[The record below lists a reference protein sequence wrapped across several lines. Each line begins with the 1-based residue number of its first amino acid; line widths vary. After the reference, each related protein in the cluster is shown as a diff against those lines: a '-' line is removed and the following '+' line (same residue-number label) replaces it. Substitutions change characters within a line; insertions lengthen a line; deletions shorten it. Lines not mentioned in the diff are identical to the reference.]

1 MCYSPLFVNIDKF
14 VCTDERKGEDRM
26 QVFIRKPSI
35 DLYPGIRVDKDTVLD
50 YENESVTQKLRGLEL
65 HSVTRVHGED
75 YESVY
80 DTTIRLK
87 EGDILVFEEA
97 GRGYIKPVEQFVTI
111 AEAIDD
117 LTNIKD
123 LG

>member
-1 MCYSPLFVNIDKF
+1 MK
-14 VCTDERKGEDRM
+14 
-26 QVFIRKPSI
+26 VFIRKPII
-35 DLYPGIRVDKDTVLD
+35 DLHPGIKVDKDTELE
-50 YENESVTQKLRGLEL
+50 YKNEHVQQTLKDLVL
-65 HSVTRVHGED
+65 HSITKVKGAG

-80 DTTIRLK
+80 DTYIYLN
-87 EGDILVFEEA
+87 EGDVLVFEEE
-97 GRGYIKPVEQFVTI
+97 GRGYIKPVEEMVSI

>member
-1 MCYSPLFVNIDKF
+1 
-14 VCTDERKGEDRM
+14 M

-35 DLYPGIRVDKDTVLD
+35 DLFPGIRVTKDTELE
-50 YENESVTQKLRGLEL
+50 YKNENVQQTVKDLVL
-65 HSVTRVHGED
+65 HSIMQVKGEG

-80 DTTIRLK
+80 DTTIYLN
-87 EGDILVFEEA
+87 EGDVLIFEEE
-97 GRGYIKPVEQFVTI
+97 GRGYVKPVEQMVTI

-117 LTNIKD
+117 YTNIRD

>member
-1 MCYSPLFVNIDKF
+1 
-14 VCTDERKGEDRM
+14 M

>member
-1 MCYSPLFVNIDKF
+1 
-14 VCTDERKGEDRM
+14 M

-35 DLYPGIRVDKDTVLD
+35 DLYPGIRVDKDTVLE
-50 YENESVTQKLRGLEL
+50 YKNENVKQTVKDLVLR
-65 HSVTRVHGED
+65 SVTRVNGEG
-75 YESVY
+75 YKSKY
-80 DTTIRLK
+80 DTTIKLK
-87 EGDILVFEEA
+87 EGDILVFEEE
-97 GRGYIKPVEQFVTI
+97 GRGYIKPVEEFVTI